1 MHPNASDDRTP
12 PHTAARAPRTAVLTL
27 IAAVFLALAAS
38 APADNLTRVAATH
51 ADAPAS
57 LPDGLVIPS
66 YAAGP
71 MPLHPGEQLVFR
83 ASWIG
88 IPAAEARIVVS
99 GDKKDPRMWKGEV
112 WVRTSPGVD
121 LLYKLR
127 DYVHEEFSRASL
139 APQTIYIN
147 QSENRRNSEYQLS
160 FDRGARLVTAVKRN
174 KRGSATSR
182 FAADNPFGPVSGAI
196 MALSQPLTAGQ
207 KLRFDVFSAR
217 SRYVIDFTVAGRER
231 ISTALG
237 DFDAL
242 RVVPAIVYMSDTG
255 ERKTARATTLWVSAD
270 QRHLP
275 LRIEVTAFVGKLRA
289 DLIQVGNAPS
299 PRVRPGATPS
309 PTER

>member
-1 MHPNASDDRTP
+1 MHPNASDDRP
-12 PHTAARAPRTAVLTL
+12 APHRAACAPRTAVWTL

-51 ADAPAS
+51 AAAAAS
-57 LPDGLVIPS
+57 LPGGLVIPS

-71 MPLHPGEQLVFR
+71 MPLRPGEQLVFR
-83 ASWIG
+83 ASWLG
-88 IPAAEARIVVS
+88 IPAAEAWIEVS
-99 GDKKDPRMWKGEV
+99 GDEQDPRMWKGEV

-127 DYVHEEFSRASL
+127 DYLHEEFSRASL
-139 APQTIYIN
+139 APRAVYIK

-160 FDRGARLVTAVKRN
+160 FDRSARLVTAVKRN

-242 RVVPAIVYMSDTG
+242 RIVPAIAYMSDTG
-255 ERKTARATTLWVSAD
+255 QRKTTRATMLWVSAD
-270 QRHLP
+270 RRHLP
-275 LRIEVTAFVGKLRA
+275 LRIETTAFVGKLRA
-289 DLIQVGNAPS
+289 DLIQVGNAPPPSAS
-299 PRVRPGATPS
+299 PEATPS
-309 PTER
+309 LRGH

>member
-1 MHPNASDDRTP
+1 
-12 PHTAARAPRTAVLTL
+12 LTL

-99 GDKKDPRMWKGEV
+99 GDEKDPRMWKGEV

-127 DYVHEEFSRASL
+127 DYLHEEFSRASL
-139 APQTIYIN
+139 APHAMYIK

-160 FDRGARLVTAVKRN
+160 FDRSARLVTAVKRN
-174 KRGSATSR
+174 KKVSATSR

-196 MALSQPLTAGQ
+196 MALSQPLRVGQ

-217 SRYVIDFTVAGRER
+217 NRYVIDFTVAGRER
-231 ISTALG
+231 ISTPLG

-242 RVVPAIVYMSDTG
+242 RIMPAIAYISDSSA
-255 ERKTARATTLWVSAD
+255 RQTARETTLWVSAD
-270 QRHLP
+270 KRHLP
-275 LRIEVTAFVGKLRA
+275 LRIETTAFVGKLRA

-299 PRVRPGATPS
+299 PRASPEATPS
-309 PTER
+309 PTEH